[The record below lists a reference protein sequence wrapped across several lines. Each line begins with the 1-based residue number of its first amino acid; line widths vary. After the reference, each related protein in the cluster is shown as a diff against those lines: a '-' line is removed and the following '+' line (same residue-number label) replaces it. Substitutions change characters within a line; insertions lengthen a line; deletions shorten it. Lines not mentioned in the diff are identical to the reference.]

1 MCQVRGRISQLD
13 VGLSTQ
19 TIFFQ
24 IYRGMFS
31 RIGSFGC
38 RFLVGPEVLKIEM

>member
-1 MCQVRGRISQLD
+1 MSQLD

-24 IYRGMFS
+24 IYRVAFG

-38 RFLVGPEVLKIEM
+38 RFLVDPEVLKIEM